1 MNALPAKLLVSLP
14 WLSAF
19 PELAAIQDKAGLA
32 ALHAAKL
39 QTFPAGPQIVRPGT
53 VCESFM
59 LLVRGNI
66 RVYEAGE
73 SGREIALYRLNAG
86 ELCVLSLTSL
96 MAPEAYSAGAMA
108 EGEIDAAMIPLPQFK
123 DALADS
129 DTFRSFVLIT
139 LSRRLGQMMSLVE
152 QVAFRQLDLRLA
164 WLLGQLFGESSSPRL
179 RVTHQELAMEL
190 GTSREVISRMLKEF
204 ERMGCISMGR
214 GEIELLS
221 RDTLSRL
228 TNRKPV

>member
-1 MNALPAKLLVSLP
+1 MNAQPAQLSASLP

-19 PELAAIQDKAGLA
+19 PDLAAIQDEAGVLA
-32 ALHAAKL
+32 LQAAKL
-39 QTFPAGPQIVRPGT
+39 QTFPSGTKIVRPGAT
-53 VCESFM
+53 CDFFM
-59 LLVRGNI
+59 LLVRGTV

-108 EGEIDAAMIPLPQFK
+108 EGEIEVALIPLPQFK
-123 DALADS
+123 DALAGS
-129 DTFRSFVLIT
+129 DTFRRFVLTT
-139 LSRRLGQMMSLVE
+139 LSRRLAQMMSLVE

-164 WLLGQLFGESSSPRL
+164 WLLGQLFGQSNSARL
-179 RVTHQELAMEL
+179 QTTHQELAMEL
-190 GTSREVISRMLKEF
+190 GTSREVVSRMLKEF
-204 ERMGCISMGR
+204 ERMGCIILRR

-221 RDTLSRL
+221 NDTLKRL
-228 TNRKPV
+228 TNRNTL